1 MSVLKILM
9 GDGTWQ
15 DLSDDGTHVTHT
27 ELETA
32 LSAYLTAGHNLDF
45 TSGVLSM
52 TSANVYVGSVA
63 YPAATNGD
71 LWYDTNSG
79 LKIRQ
84 NNAWVAVGSGVIFRT
99 WTSSDVSSSISNQ
112 LIT

>member
-27 ELETA
+27 ELATA
-32 LSAYLTAGHNLDF
+32 LSTYLTAGHNLDF

-52 TSANVYVGSVA
+52 TGTNVYVGASA
-63 YPAATNGD
+63 YSSPEEGD
-71 LWYDTNSG
+71 LWLDTTAG
-79 LKIRQ
+79 LKVRN
-84 NNAWVAVGSGVIFRT
+84 NNAWHLVGSSVTMRT
-99 WTSSDVSSSISNQ
+99 WTSSDIQTSS
-112 LIT
+112 